1 MKYSFIDLKR
11 KKEITKEN
19 DLETFLYSKLNKNQD
34 FNKIRKLH
42 DYEKQYNNIKVN
54 RYEMIKNICQYGQ
67 TTV

>member
-1 MKYSFIDLKR
+1 MKYSFIDLKG

-19 DLETFLYSKLNKNQD
+19 DLEIFLYSKLSKNQD
-34 FNKIRKLH
+34 WNKIRKLH

-67 TTV
+67 HTV

>member
-19 DLETFLYSKLNKNQD
+19 DLETFLYSKLSKNQD
-34 FNKIRKLH
+34 WNKIRKLH

-67 TTV
+67 HTV

>member
-1 MKYSFIDLKR
+1 MKYSFIDLKG

-19 DLETFLYSKLNKNQD
+19 DLETFLYSKLSKNQD
-34 FNKIRKLH
+34 WNKIRKLH

-67 TTV
+67 HTV